1 MAANNAAA
9 YQDGPAARAGRNTGG
24 PIIQHGTRLVRT
36 STAFM
41 HDKCVKE
48 HVFPKQKFV
57 SLHGDLDFSNNPQS
71 ICRTMTAAL
80 DIAEEE
86 VEGWWETSKL
96 SVHKAMKMNRNNV
109 IKTMRNIVQGKAG
122 SGL

>member
-1 MAANNAAA
+1 
-9 YQDGPAARAGRNTGG
+9 
-24 PIIQHGTRLVRT
+24 
-36 STAFM
+36 
-41 HDKCVKE
+41 
-48 HVFPKQKFV
+48 
-57 SLHGDLDFSNNPQS
+57 
-71 ICRTMTAAL
+71 MTAAL